1 MTARGYLHVFARP
14 VAAIAAGVCYA
25 LAFPSVGWWW
35 LAPIAVG
42 LMTWTA
48 YTSPSVR
55 ASVGWGALS
64 GIVGYLMLV
73 QWMSILGMDAWLAL
87 AAYSAVWIAL
97 TSGATRLLTRL
108 AWWPGWVACLWV
120 LQEAIR
126 SRVPLGGFPWG
137 KLAFSQANS
146 PIRDL
151 AAIGGSPLLTFVV
164 ALIGA
169 LLAWIV
175 INRARVS
182 WPRLGG
188 AMAACLALVLCG
200 LVVPTP
206 TDGQTAGGPATAT
219 VALIQGSVPGSG
231 LNAMGQRRAVLNN
244 HVAVTMRLAA
254 DVAAGKV
261 AKPQAVIWPENSS
274 DIDPLTDETVSQA
287 ISRAADAV
295 GAPILVGAVTVN
307 PTDPT
312 TVWNVG
318 LVWNPGTGPAQYYV
332 KRHPVPF
339 GEYIPFRSVLSRLI
353 SRFDRVPMDFAG
365 GATPGVLQLGPVRLG
380 DVICFEIAY
389 DQIVT
394 DVVRQGA
401 RAISV
406 QTNNAT
412 YLFSGIGGQAQPEQ
426 QAAMSQIRAVE
437 HGRSV
442 LIAATS
448 GVTAVINPAGDVT
461 AQLPLNK
468 ADYLVAQVPLRDSM
482 TVAQYVAGWFELIIV
497 LLATFGLVVA
507 GVRVKRG
514 HADQ

>member
-1 MTARGYLHVFARP
+1 MTARTYLKVLARP
-14 VAAIAAGVCYA
+14 VAATTAGLCYA

-35 LAPIAVG
+35 LAPIAVA
-42 LMTWTA
+42 LITWTS
-48 YTSPSVR
+48 YTSPSYR
-55 ASVGWGALS
+55 ASLGWGALS
-64 GIVGYLMLV
+64 GVVGYLVLV
-73 QWMSILGMDAWLAL
+73 QWISILGVDAWLAL
-87 AAYSAVWIAL
+87 AAYSAAWIAL
-97 TSGATRLLTRL
+97 TGVATRLLSRL
-108 AWWPGWVACLWV
+108 TYWPLWVACLWV

-126 SRVPLGGFPWG
+126 SRAPFGGFPWG
-137 KLAFSQANS
+137 KLAFSQSNS

-151 AAIGGSPLLTFVV
+151 AALGGTPLMSFVV

-175 INRARVS
+175 INRARTAR
-182 WPRLGG
+182 PRLVAVLG
-188 AMAACLALVLCG
+188 ACVVLVLCG

-206 TDGQTAGGPATAT
+206 TSGQSDAGPASAT
-219 VALIQGSVPGSG
+219 VALVQGSVPSSG

-254 DVAAGKV
+254 DVAAARV
-261 AKPQAVIWPENSS
+261 PRPEAVIWPENSS
-274 DIDPLTDETVSQA
+274 DIDPLSDPTVAQA
-287 ISRAADAV
+287 ITRAADAV
-295 GAPILVGAVTVN
+295 GAPILIGAVTVN
-307 PTDPT
+307 PTNPT

-318 LVWNPGTGPAQYYV
+318 MVWNPGTGPAEYYV

-339 GEYIPFRSVLSRLI
+339 GEYVPFRSVLSGLI

-365 GATPGVLQLGPVRLG
+365 GGAPGLLQLGPVRLG

-394 DVVRQGA
+394 DVVGQGA

-412 YLFSGIGGQAQPEQ
+412 YLFNGVGGRAQPEQ

-448 GVTAVINPAGDVT
+448 GVTAVIDPAGDVV

-468 ADYLVAQVPLRDSM
+468 ADYLVQQVSLRDSM
-482 TVAQYVAGWFELIIV
+482 TVAQFVEGWIELIIV
-497 LLATFGLVVA
+497 LLATFGLAVA

-514 HADQ
+514 YAAQ